1 MTDVPSRSELY
12 SRSKG
17 LLETSI
23 LENQTVG
30 IVGVGSGGSTVA
42 LELAKAGIGHFVL
55 IDYDRLEPG
64 NISRHICGIADL
76 GRYKTEA
83 VHDILHSKNPYAKI
97 DTAEIDINS
106 HLSET
111 EALLKHCNL
120 IIAGTDTNRSRFNL
134 NSIALKYKIITIF
147 GRAITRAAGG
157 DVLRVR
163 PYDGPCLACIFTETS
178 PVTLEKEISHF
189 RQAREE
195 APAYMDDKEVEAT
208 VQVGL
213 SSDILPIT
221 NMVVKL
227 ALVELSRGKQ
237 SGITSLEE
245 DFVADF
251 YLWANRR
258 ENIYKN
264 FPKMGNGP
272 LSILRWYGTK
282 LERNKSC
289 LVCGEQNVGID
300 SDDSIFAE

>member
-1 MTDVPSRSELY
+1 MSDVPSRSELY

-42 LELAKAGIGHFVL
+42 LELAKAGVGCFVL

-83 VHDILHSKNPYAKI
+83 VKDMLHSKNPYAKI
-97 DTAEIDINS
+97 ETAEIDINS
-106 HLSET
+106 QLSKT
-111 EALLKHCNL
+111 EDLLKHCNL
-120 IIAGTDTNRSRFNL
+120 IIAATDTNRSSFNL
-134 NSIALKYKIITIF
+134 NSIALKYKIVTIF
-147 GRAITRAAGG
+147 GRAVTRAAGG

-163 PYDGPCLACIFTETS
+163 PYEGPCLACMFTKPS
-178 PVTLEKEISHF
+178 PVIPEKEISHF

-195 APAYMDDKEVEAT
+195 APAYMDDNEVEAT

-213 SSDILPIT
+213 SSDILPIA

-227 ALVELSRGKQ
+227 ALVELSRGKP
-237 SGITSLEE
+237 SGIASLEE

-251 YLWANRR
+251 YQWANRR
-258 ENIYKN
+258 ENIYKS
-264 FPKMGNGP
+264 FPKMGYGP

-282 LERNKSC
+282 LKRNKSC
-289 LVCGEQNVGID
+289 LVCGRETEEINVGD
-300 SDDSIFAE
+300 NIFSG